1 MVRKIAICDDN
12 SKDSE
17 YVSSLV
23 KKWFNDKKLL
33 VKIDTFNSAES
44 FLFQYAQDKSYD
56 ILLLDIEMGKMDG
69 VTMAKEIRKENK
81 TVQII
86 FITGYSDYIAEGY
99 EVAALHYLMKPVNE
113 NKLYEVLNRAC
124 EKINQNEK
132 NLSLMIYGEM
142 VLVPL
147 HKIKYITVLK
157 NYITIFAWREY
168 TVKKTLGEIEKNLDE
183 RFIRVGRSL
192 IINITCISRVTKSD
206 VYLLDGSVL
215 PLPRGAYEVINRAI
229 ITLS

>member
-1 MVRKIAICDDN
+1 MIRKIAICDDN

-23 KKWFNDKKLL
+23 KKWFNEKNLL
-33 VKIDTFNSAES
+33 TKIEIFNSAES
-44 FLFQYAQDKSYD
+44 FLFQYSLDKNYD

-69 VTMAKEIRKENK
+69 VTLAKEIRKNNK

-132 NLSLMIYGEM
+132 SLNLMFYGEM

-147 HKIKYITVLK
+147 HEIKYITVHQ
-157 NYITIFAWREY
+157 NYVTVFANNEY
-168 TVKKTLGEIEKNLDE
+168 TIKKTLGEIEKSLDE
-183 RFIRVGRSL
+183 RFIRVGRAL
-192 IINITCISRVTKSD
+192 IINITYISKVTKSE
-206 VYLLDGSVL
+206 VHLLDGSVL
-215 PLPRGAYEVINRAI
+215 PLPRGAYEAINRAI
-229 ITLS
+229 ITLV